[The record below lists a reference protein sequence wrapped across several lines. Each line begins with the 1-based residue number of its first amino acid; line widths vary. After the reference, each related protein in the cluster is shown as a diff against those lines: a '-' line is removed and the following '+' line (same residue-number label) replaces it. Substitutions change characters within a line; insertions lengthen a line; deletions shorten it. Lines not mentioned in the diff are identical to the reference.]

1 MLDALRAFLAERPLV
16 DGLGPLGRRTA
27 RQAYQGRFVTALMI
41 AGAIHVTLTAATLL
55 MPRED
60 PPVVL
65 DFAPPPIPFYKFKL
79 PSVHEEPAPPV
90 PPAGP
95 KAPPAFLPQEG
106 VPLPVPEQQAQFES
120 IRTDDQIG
128 IQGVEEGYGIGDD
141 EVLGGGDGTG
151 TGEGVQELDVDI
163 RPNPDLP
170 ANVEKMPVLTVGPAP
185 AYPELAR
192 LSQLEGTVIVRAL
205 VGKDGKVRET
215 ILFKKVNDILDQA
228 AVQATMGY
236 VFVPAMQNGRPV
248 AVWVTIPFRFALH

>member
-1 MLDALRAFLAERPLV
+1 MLDALRAYLAERPLV
-16 DGLGPLGRRTA
+16 DGLGPLGRRAA

-41 AGAIHVTLTAATLL
+41 AGAIHVTLTTLIL
-55 MPRED
+55 LIPRAD
-60 PPVVL
+60 PPVVCTFL
-65 DFAPPPIPFYKFKL
+65 DPVAPIYRIKL
-79 PSVHEEPAPPV
+79 PTVQDEPAAPQPPS
-90 PPAGP
+90 GP
-95 KAPPAFLPQEG
+95 KAAPTTLPSDG
-106 VPLPVPEQQAQFES
+106 VPVPVPEQEAEFES
-120 IRTDDQIG
+120 IRTYEQIG

-141 EVLGGGDGTG
+141 DVLGGGDGTG
-151 TGEGVQELDVDI
+151 TGEGVPELDDI

-170 ANVEKMPVLTVGPAP
+170 TNVEKMPVLTVGPAP

-215 ILFKKVNDILDQA
+215 ILLKKVNDILNQA